1 MPALSLAQA
10 PGSRRNPVKRL
21 AVIGAG
27 AWGTAL
33 AIVARRAGLIPVLWA
48 RDPDVVAAINVRHE
62 NRTYLPGIALD
73 PAVAA
78 TGDMRAAVADADA
91 ALLVVPAQFLRSVLA
106 CLRRVLPQGLPLLHC
121 AKGIEAG
128 SLALMS
134 QIGAE
139 MLPASPFAVL
149 SGPSFAADVARG
161 LPTAVTVASA
171 DATLGE
177 SFAAALGSSRFRP
190 YLSPDPIGAEI
201 GGAVKNVVAIAC
213 GIVVGRGLGDNAR
226 AALITRGL
234 AEMVR
239 LGVSRGAHAE
249 TFRGLSGLGDLVL
262 TCSAAQSRNYALG
275 LALGQGRSLDEA
287 LGGRRSVVEGVAT
300 AAAVTG
306 LAAQFGIEMPISE
319 AVDAVLHR
327 DVPIDAMT
335 DRLLRRPYRTE

>member
-1 MPALSLAQA
+1 MPMPRCSSS
-10 PGSRRNPVKRL
+10 PRNFC
-21 AVIGAG
+21 
-27 AWGTAL
+27 
-33 AIVARRAGLIPVLWA
+33 
-48 RDPDVVAAINVRHE
+48 AACS
-62 NRTYLPGIALD
+62 P
-73 PAVAA
+73 
-78 TGDMRAAVADADA
+78 
-91 ALLVVPAQFLRSVLA
+91 

-149 SGPSFAADVARG
+149 SGPSFAAEVARG

-177 SFAAALGSSRFRP
+177 SFTAALGSSRFRP

-239 LGVSRGAHAE
+239 LGLSRGAHAE

-262 TCSAAQSRNYALG
+262 TCSAAQSRNHALAWPSARGKASMTRSAGAARLSRG
-275 LALGQGRSLDEA
+275 LLPRPLSPGWPPNSGSRCRSA
-287 LGGRRSVVEGVAT
+287 KRST
-300 AAAVTG
+300 RCFIAACRS
-306 LAAQFGIEMPISE
+306 M
-319 AVDAVLHR
+319 R
-327 DVPIDAMT
+327 
-335 DRLLRRPYRTE
+335 